1 MSKIDHGP
9 VGRRGR
15 AIAALLA
22 TAVAALTGGVQ
33 VWSPATAAAETNDGT
48 VACTESTW
56 FNECEDPSGAGGIG
70 AGGGAP
76 SGDSDWPWEDLSE
89 GTEGT
94 GDGGSG
100 GTTPVDPGYGGNGYD
115 VPAVDPNNPPSS
127 TQVEWKEPYWVPRSD
142 LARDRGW
149 SQRHLRYLYGQ
160 CESIQD
166 DVDDIRDDL
175 RQGKSGGRWWTL
187 QSRAK
192 RVKALHKSWTKLGC
206 ADLFDMVVG

>member
-15 AIAALLA
+15 AMTALLA
-22 TAVAALTGGVQ
+22 TTVAALTGGVQ
-33 VWSPATAAAETNDGT
+33 ALSPAAAVAATNDGT

-56 FNECEDPSGAGGIG
+56 FNECEDPSGAGGVG

-76 SGDSDWPWEDLSE
+76 SGDGGSDYWPWEDDS
-89 GTEGT
+89 GSTSGG
-94 GDGGSG
+94 GDGG
-100 GTTPVDPGYGGNGYD
+100 TTSIDPGYGGNGYD

-127 TQVEWKEPYWVPRSD
+127 TQVEWREPYWVPWSD
-142 LARDRGW
+142 PARDRGW

-166 DVDDIRDDL
+166 DVEDIRDDL
-175 RQGKSGGRWWTL
+175 RHGKSGGRWWTL
-187 QSRAK
+187 QSREK

-206 ADLFDMVVG
+206 ADLFDMVEG